1 MRILVVEDDNEA
13 AHYLK
18 MSLVK
23 SGHSVDVAMDGE
35 IGYKLAETGVYD
47 VLIIDRMLPQC
58 DGLSFIIRLKE
69 KAIQT
74 PILIVSALGQVDD
87 RVIGLRVGGDDYMVK
102 PFAFSELLARVETLA
117 RRKQQKDPEAFYK
130 VDDLELD
137 RISHVV
143 KRNGIEIN
151 LQPRE
156 FRLLEYFMQH
166 VGQVVTRSML
176 LENVW
181 NYHFDPQT
189 NVIDVHIFRLRSK
202 IEKGFDTPLLHTIR
216 GIGYMLKPA
225 KYEEA

>member
-202 IEKGFDTPLLHTIR
+202 IEKGFDTPLLHTIKC
-216 GIGYMLKPA
+216 YVFLSA
-225 KYEEA
+225 CYL

>member
-102 PFAFSELLARVETLA
+102 PFAFSELLAGTF
-117 RRKQQKDPEAFYK
+117 RR
-130 VDDLELD
+130 
-137 RISHVV
+137 
-143 KRNGIEIN
+143 
-151 LQPRE
+151 
-156 FRLLEYFMQH
+156 
-166 VGQVVTRSML
+166 
-176 LENVW
+176 
-181 NYHFDPQT
+181 
-189 NVIDVHIFRLRSK
+189 
-202 IEKGFDTPLLHTIR
+202 
-216 GIGYMLKPA
+216 
-225 KYEEA
+225 

>member
-156 FRLLEYFMQH
+156 FRLLEYFMKH

-189 NVIDVHIFRLRSK
+189 NVTDVHLFRLRSK